1 MSGLAHYLEE
11 EGIATTLVA
20 LVRVHA
26 EKTRPPRAL
35 WVPFELG
42 RPLGEPGDTA
52 GQKRILTEA
61 LALLERTDGPVILE
75 DYVTDNEGG
84 TPDETWVSPIKTT
97 NPVDRKPAALIAA
110 FKSEIEAVWPFYEQ
124 NKAETGRTTFGTS
137 GLDMSD
143 IPDFVGA
150 FLNSLDVTSPTEGVS
165 ATLVLRFAVD
175 DIKTF
180 YLEAATAGPGS
191 PSSTQLTTW
200 FWHET
205 TASKVIAAVRAALL
219 ASDNRGM
226 KMVGGGFLIPPMVA
240 AALKL

>member
-20 LVRVHA
+20 LVRLHA

-42 RPLGEPGDTA
+42 RPMGEPGDTA

-61 LALLERTDGPVILE
+61 LALLERTDGPFIIE
-75 DYVTDNEGG
+75 DFVTDNEGG
-84 TPDETWVSPIKTT
+84 TPDETWTSPIKTT
-97 NPVDRKPAALIAA
+97 VPSDQDPAQLIAA
-110 FKSEIEAVWPFYEQ
+110 FKSEIEAVRPFYDQ
-124 NKAETGRTTFGTS
+124 NKEQTGRTTFGTS
-137 GLDMSD
+137 GLGISE
-143 IPDFVGA
+143 IPDYVGA
-150 FLNSLDVTSPTEGVS
+150 FLSSLDVTSPTEGVS

-180 YLEAATAGPGS
+180 YLEAATAGPGT
-191 PSSTQLTTW
+191 PSSVQLTTW

-205 TASKVIAAVRAALL
+205 AAAKAIAAVRAALL